1 MSEVNN
7 TGYVTIDELADYLK
21 VKISTVRTWIK
32 LGKLPA
38 DAYLKVSN
46 TYRFNIAE
54 AVAGLKRS
62 SMADMAAEAAAV
74 KTPPPVQ
81 ERVKEVLVKARA
93 AREKIVPEQ
102 KPEEV
107 RLGGQ
112 SFTLTTPDSDIDQ
125 LIGGTR

>member
-1 MSEVNN
+1 MSEANN

-21 VKISTVRTWIK
+21 VKISTIRTWIK

-46 TYRFNIAE
+46 TYRFNIDE
-54 AVAGLKRS
+54 AIAGLKRS
-62 SMADMAAEAAAV
+62 SMADMAAEAVAV
-74 KTPPPVQ
+74 KTPPPLQ

-93 AREKIVPEQ
+93 AKAATPAKEKS
-102 KPEEV
+102 EEV

-112 SFTLTTPDSDIDQ
+112 SFTLTMEDSDIVQ

>member
-1 MSEVNN
+1 MSEANN

-21 VKISTVRTWIK
+21 VKISTIRTWIK

-46 TYRFNIAE
+46 TYRFNIDE

-93 AREKIVPEQ
+93 SRTKAAPEQ